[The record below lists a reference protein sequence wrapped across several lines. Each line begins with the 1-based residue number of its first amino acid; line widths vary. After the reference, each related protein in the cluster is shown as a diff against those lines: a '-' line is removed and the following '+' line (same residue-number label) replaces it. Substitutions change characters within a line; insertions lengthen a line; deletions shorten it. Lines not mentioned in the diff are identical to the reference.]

1 VSSEVAGNGYWA
13 GFLARGRP
21 AEHGQNPTEH
31 SEKRQALTMAFTKTG
46 YLLSWGKP
54 SRVILSLKADME
66 DIQKD
71 QEFLEYVV
79 KSLVNHPEDVK
90 TTRELDDRGVK
101 ITLHVN
107 PEDMG
112 YIIGRQGQTARALRI
127 LLKIVGAK
135 TDARVSMVIFEPE
148 EMRRLHQEKKAT
160 MAPLMGAVAV
170 SAPST
175 VKVHG
180 DSGLVSDDD
189 LSDLGI

>member
-1 VSSEVAGNGYWA
+1 
-13 GFLARGRP
+13 
-21 AEHGQNPTEH
+21 
-31 SEKRQALTMAFTKTG
+31 M
-46 YLLSWGKP
+46 
-54 SRVILSLKADME
+54 ADMH
-66 DIQKD
+66 KD

-79 KSLVNHPEDVK
+79 KSLVNHPGDVK
-90 TTRELDDRGVK
+90 TDREIDDRGVK

-135 TDARVSMVIFEPE
+135 DDARVSMVIFEPE
-148 EMRRLHQEKKAT
+148 ELRRQHQEKKAT
-160 MAPLMGAVAV
+160 MAPAMGAMDGTG
-170 SAPST
+170 SSERPT